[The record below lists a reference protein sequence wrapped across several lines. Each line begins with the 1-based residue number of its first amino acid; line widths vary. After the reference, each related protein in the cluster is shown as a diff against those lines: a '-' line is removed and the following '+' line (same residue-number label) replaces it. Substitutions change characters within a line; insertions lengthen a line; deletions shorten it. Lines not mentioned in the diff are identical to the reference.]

1 MAPTSSGQQNGSGH
15 PRRNIGFDDFD
26 PRLRGNG
33 AVAHRIGAQVV
44 TSAAQG
50 HSGRRLVIVAVLSV
64 LLLWGGLYIA
74 FQRWRA
80 SYRERA
86 AYGASHVAASVGPL
100 KDIVPPDVDPGVW
113 RAAVEQTRAMLTTVA
128 ASNLL
133 DRGDIDNL
141 CFELDQFVSKAR
153 AHPETAK
160 NELAAIWNQ
169 MADRAEFLFQ
179 DSRSPTRDRHVRPR
193 ILPPR
198 PVKAS
203 VKPSSASA

>member
-15 PRRNIGFDDFD
+15 PWRNIGFDDFD
-26 PRLRGNG
+26 PKLRGNW
-33 AVAHRIGAQVV
+33 AVAHGIGAQMVA
-44 TSAAQG
+44 SAAQG
-50 HSGRRLVIVAVLSV
+50 HSGRRVVIVAVLSV
-64 LLLWGGLYIA
+64 LLIWGGLYIA

-86 AYGASHVAASVGPL
+86 AYGASHVAAALGPL
-100 KDIVPPDVDPGVW
+100 NDIVPPDVDPGAW
-113 RAAVEQTRAMLTTVA
+113 RDAVERTRDMLTTVA

-141 CFELDQFVSKAR
+141 CLELDQFVSKAR
-153 AHPETAK
+153 AHPETARD
-160 NELAAIWNQ
+160 ELATIWNQ

-203 VKPSSASA
+203 ARPGTASK